1 MQTDEIFTASFQVTN
16 MVYFLKLM
24 GTKIHDTIKM
34 CLYCT
39 ENKIMTGDLKKASS
53 SSQGNANI

>member
-1 MQTDEIFTASFQVTN
+1 MQTDEILTASFQVTN

-24 GTKIHDTIKM
+24 GTKIHDIIKM

-39 ENKIMTGDLKKASS
+39 ENKIMTRD
-53 SSQGNANI
+53 